1 MGADDVAEPEGEIRR
16 HLHPHARHHPRCQRH
31 PPRRSMHVLRGVG
44 PSDSLLPSARL
55 SHTPC
60 IHHHLGIRLGLGSV
74 GTWTPGGLCWNRCSK
89 WQMGAHRPY
98 AAGGTGIVCAQC
110 CHTGNI
116 SPLCPCPGHPH
127 QWHEGSLSQRVRAHD
142 TQNTECCFCAL
153 LHVSCV
159 ETQIVGRGLVVSCV
173 NIPRLDF
180 GPRSWRSRPFRLP
193 SRPRAPLADGIC
205 RSTSLACAKNLS
217 RLASDLA
224 FLALSRK
231 SLARFRR
238 AFGSGMS

>member
-89 WQMGAHRPY
+89 WQMGARRPY
-98 AAGGTGIVCAQC
+98 AAGGTGIMCAQY

-127 QWHEGSLSQRVRAHD
+127 QWHEGSPSQRVRAHD

-159 ETQIVGRGLVVSCV
+159 ETQIVGRGLVVSFV

-180 GPRSWRSRPFRLP
+180 GPRSWHSRPFRLP
-193 SRPRAPLADGIC
+193 SRPRAPLADGIR